1 VVEISETDT
10 ENKSKFWIG
19 KQVYGTSGSSLG
31 FTSDGSHAQYCL
43 IPHEA
48 LVEKPSSLS
57 ALQAATVGVPF
68 TTALICLQRSQV
80 KSDDIVLVLG
90 ATGAVGSTAVQIAR
104 AMGCRRV
111 LTAARRAQA
120 TNLDILL
127 SGENPAA
134 ELALHLAELTGG
146 EGVDVV
152 VDTVGD
158 VALMDAAVESLARNG
173 RYAWIA
179 APRGDVSKKVS
190 FDIFQ
195 AYRKEIT
202 LVGCNSV
209 SPTIGDVAGL
219 LRSLGGWIEQGVLR
233 AQDEGSFR
241 TVRIENCVDEGYGR
255 AGEQVVI
262 EME

>member
-1 VVEISETDT
+1 MVEISESDKTST
-10 ENKSKFWIG
+10 SKSWIG

-31 FTSDGSHAQYCL
+31 FTSDGPHAQYCL

-68 TTALICLQRSQV
+68 TTALICLQRAQV

-104 AMGCRRV
+104 AMGCRV
-111 LTAARRAQA
+111 LTAARRAEA
-120 TNLDILL
+120 TTPDILL

-134 ELALHLAELTGG
+134 ELALRLAELTSGQ
-146 EGVDVV
+146 GVDVV

-158 VALMDAAVESLARNG
+158 IALMDTAVELLARKG

-179 APRGDVSKKVS
+179 APRGDVNKMVS

-209 SPTIGDVAGL
+209 SPTIGDAAGL